1 MARAAEMC
9 ASVHGNVVTYS
20 PKVFI
25 PLTQLCRD
33 VCHYCTFAKAPRGLK
48 KPYLSIDEVVD
59 IARAGAKAG
68 CTEALFTL
76 GDKPE
81 LRYRVAAEALTGMG
95 LGSTVDYLVE
105 AARAVITETGLL
117 PHVNAGVLTYDEIAR
132 LRRVSASQGLMLESI
147 SDRLCE
153 KGGPHHGSPDKL
165 PSARMATLRAAGEL
179 DVAMTTGL
187 LFGIGETRTE
197 RLQTLFAIR
206 DLHRR
211 YGHVQEVIVQNF
223 RAKPGTRMAHGA
235 EPELDDIA
243 WTISMARLVLGSEM
257 NIQAPPNLSSDGLEY
272 LLKAGINDWGGVSPV
287 TIDHVNPEAPWPSLE
302 SLRAKTALAGKSLV
316 PRLPIYPRYS
326 SAKWLDP
333 LVQPLV
339 RRACDASGLGREDRW
354 MSGLTAEAPSILPNP
369 ALNRVRS
376 RTIERSVARS
386 LDGNRLDK
394 NEIASLF
401 SARDG
406 DLKLVIDAADEMRKA
421 VSGDVVTYVVNRNI
435 NYTNVCGYRCQFCA
449 FSKGK
454 TSENL
459 RGRPY
464 VVDLDEIVR
473 RSTEAWGRG
482 ATEVCLQGGIHPDFT
497 GETYLSIV
505 QVIKA
510 AVPAMHIHAFSPLEI
525 WSGAA
530 SSDETVARY
539 LARLVDA
546 GLGTLPGTAAEILD
560 DSVRAVLCP
569 DKLTSQQWCE
579 VVETAHRLG
588 LRTTATI
595 MFGHVDTPLDWA
607 THLLCIRDIQERT
620 GGFTEFVPLPFVANE
635 APIFIKGRSRKGPT
649 FREAVLMHAVARL
662 AFGTLVPSIQTS
674 WVKMGSEGAAV
685 CLNAGANDIGG
696 TLMNE
701 SITRS
706 AGAKHGEEMPPE
718 QMDRLATTLGRPA
731 RQRTT
736 LYGDPPATQVR
747 KSYGNTALTR
757 APSTDAK
764 DYEHSKI
771 AMVGRAARHA
781 EYSV

>member
-560 DSVRAVLCP
+560 NSVRAVLCP
-569 DKLTSQQWCE
+569 DKLTS
-579 VVETAHRLG
+579 
-588 LRTTATI
+588 
-595 MFGHVDTPLDWA
+595 
-607 THLLCIRDIQERT
+607 
-620 GGFTEFVPLPFVANE
+620 
-635 APIFIKGRSRKGPT
+635 
-649 FREAVLMHAVARL
+649 
-662 AFGTLVPSIQTS
+662 
-674 WVKMGSEGAAV
+674 
-685 CLNAGANDIGG
+685 
-696 TLMNE
+696 
-701 SITRS
+701 
-706 AGAKHGEEMPPE
+706 
-718 QMDRLATTLGRPA
+718 
-731 RQRTT
+731 
-736 LYGDPPATQVR
+736 
-747 KSYGNTALTR
+747 
-757 APSTDAK
+757 
-764 DYEHSKI
+764 
-771 AMVGRAARHA
+771 
-781 EYSV
+781 